1 MLSDLRFALRLWR
14 KTPSLLLLALVALGL
29 GIGATTFVFSV
40 VRAVLLRPLP
50 YPAPDGL
57 VMVWEA
63 NIPRNRDRNVVSPG
77 NFIHWRERQRSFT
90 DLGLYSFTVQINL
103 TGLGEPREIA
113 VQGVTPSTFDLL
125 GVKARLGR
133 TFLRDEERPNATVA
147 VVSDGFWRSALQSDA
162 GAIGRAIN
170 VGGRDLTV
178 VGVMPPEFTV
188 RDSQVDVWTV
198 IGLPPE
204 ARTPRGRGT
213 HAIGRL
219 KPGVGVAQA
228 QAEMTAI
235 AAALTR
241 EYPGFNTG
249 WTVNVVPLQ
258 EDMVGRTRTPLLVL
272 FGAIALVL
280 LIACANVANLLLAQ
294 ASGRQRELA
303 VRTALG
309 GTRGRLVR
317 QLLVESTT
325 LALAGGLAGAALA
338 WTGIRL
344 LNAFPLERLPIPRL
358 TEVTLDA
365 PVVLFALGVAL
376 LTGVLFGAM
385 PALTASA
392 VSLHDTLKEGTRGAG
407 VRRGARTRALLVTA
421 EIALSVVLL
430 TGAGLLIR
438 SFIRVMQTPLGFETT
453 HVLTARVNLPAGAYP
468 EEPRRLDFFA
478 RALEDIRVLPGV
490 TAAGAISFLPL
501 TGMGAAT
508 SFMAVDK
515 PTPALGE
522 HPVTDVRVI
531 AGDYF
536 AALRIPL
543 QRGRTFDT
551 SDAQPESHTLIVNE
565 TLARTMWPG
574 QDPIGRQLRINWGEW
589 LAPDTVVGVVA
600 DARHDG
606 AQGRVRPMIHWPHSA
621 RRELPHDHRRAHA
634 RRSGAGGRCPGR
646 TRPDPRSRPAPARD
660 RDDGAGAGDVG
671 ARAAADHDAARR
683 LRGARGGARS
693 GRHLQRD
700 GLFRRSAHARDRR
713 SPRDRRQP
721 RRRAAHGTEADNRP
735 DGGGPRHRRRGRGWT
750 DAPDAHLAVRNASGR
765 PCDPRRGR
773 ERADRRR
780 CRSRLRSGPARG
792 AGGPHRGA
800 TVRVAC
806 SVTSDE

>member
-178 VGVMPPEFTV
+178 VGVMPPAFAV

-430 TGAGLLIR
+430 TGSGLLIR

-453 HVLTARVNLPAGAYP
+453 HVLTTRVNLPAGAYP
-468 EEPRRLDFFA
+468 EDHQRLDFFA

-501 TGMGAAT
+501 TGVGAAT

-531 AGDYF
+531 SGDYF

-589 LAPDTVVGVVA
+589 LAPDTVVGVVG

-606 AQGRVRPMIHWPHSA
+606 AQGRVRPMIYWPHSRGANSRMIIVA
-621 RRELPHDHRRAHA
+621 RTHGDPAQTAAALAARVRALNRNLPLPEIETMEQVLATSVRERRLIMTLLAVFAALAVVLAAVGIYSVMAYSVGQRTHEIGVRLA
-634 RRSGAGGRCPGR
+634 IGA
-646 TRPDPRSRPAPARD
+646 SR
-660 RDDGAGAGDVG
+660 GDVLRMVLRQTIALTAAG
-671 ARAAADHDAARR
+671 LVIGVAAAAGLTRLMRTLLFETPPGDPVTLAAVVSV
-683 LRGARGGARS
+683 LVVVAAAAGYVPG
-693 GRHLQRD
+693 
-700 GLFRRSAHARDRR
+700 
-713 SPRDRRQP
+713 
-721 RRRAAHGTEADNRP
+721 RRAAR
-735 DGGGPRHRRRGRGWT
+735 
-750 DAPDAHLAVRNASGR
+750 V
-765 PCDPRRGR
+765 DPIV
-773 ERADRRR
+773 A
-780 CRSRLRSGPARG
+780 LRY
-792 AGGPHRGA
+792 
-800 TVRVAC
+800 
-806 SVTSDE
+806 E

>member
-14 KTPSLLLLALVALGL
+14 KTPSLFLLAVIALGL
-29 GIGATTFVFSV
+29 GIGATTAVFSV
-40 VRAVLLRPLP
+40 VRAVLLKPLP
-50 YPAPDGL
+50 YPAPDEL

-63 NIPRNRDRNVVSPG
+63 NIPRSRDRNVVSPA
-77 NFIHWRERQRSFT
+77 NFIHWRERQRSFV
-90 DLGLYSFTVQINL
+90 DLGLYSFVVQTNV
-103 TGLGEPREIA
+103 TGLGEPREVD
-113 VQGVTPSTFDLL
+113 VQGVTPATFDLL
-125 GVKARLGR
+125 GAKARLGR
-133 TFLRDEERPNATVA
+133 TFIADEERPNATVV
-147 VVSDGFWRSALQSDA
+147 VVSDGFWRMVLQSDA

-178 VGVMPPEFTV
+178 VGVMPPGFAV
-188 RDSQVDVWTV
+188 RDARVDLWTV

-228 QAEMTAI
+228 QAEMKAI

-241 EYPGFNTG
+241 EYPAFNTG
-249 WTVNVVPLQ
+249 WTTNVVPLR

-325 LALAGGLAGAALA
+325 LALAGGLAGMALA
-338 WTGIRL
+338 WTGIRM
-344 LNAFPLERLPIPRL
+344 LNAFPLERLPVPRL
-358 TEVTLDA
+358 AEVTLDA
-365 PVVLFALGVAL
+365 PVACFALGVAL

-392 VSLHDTLKEGTRGAG
+392 VDLHDTLKEGTRGAG
-407 VRRGARTRALLVTA
+407 VHRGARARALLVTT

-453 HVLTARVNLPAGAYP
+453 HLLTAQVNLPAGAYR
-468 EEPRRLDFFA
+468 EDRQRVNFFDRL
-478 RALEDIRVLPGV
+478 LEDIRVLPGV
-490 TAAGAISFLPL
+490 TAAGAITFLPL
-501 TGMGAAT
+501 TGTGAAT

-536 AALRIPL
+536 AGMRIPL

-551 SDAQPESHTLIVNE
+551 SDERAESHTLIVNE

-574 QDPIGRQLRINWGEW
+574 QDPIGKQVRINWGEW
-589 LAPDTVVGVVA
+589 LAPDTVVGVVG

-606 AQGRVRPMIHWPHSA
+606 AQGAVRPMIYWPHGRFANSRLVVVA
-621 RRELPHDHRRAHA
+621 RTHGDPAQAAAALAARVRALDRNLPLPEIETMEQVVAGSVRERRLIMTLLAVFAALAVVLAAVGIYSVMAYSVGQRTHEIGVRLAIGASRGDVLRMVLKQTIALTAAGLVIGVAAATGLTRLMRTLLFEVEPHDPLTFV
-634 RRSGAGGRCPGR
+634 AGVLVLLAVSLAAGLVPG
-646 TRPDPRSRPAPARD
+646 
-660 RDDGAGAGDVG
+660 
-671 ARAAADHDAARR
+671 
-683 LRGARGGARS
+683 
-693 GRHLQRD
+693 
-700 GLFRRSAHARDRR
+700 
-713 SPRDRRQP
+713 
-721 RRRAAHGTEADNRP
+721 RRAAR
-735 DGGGPRHRRRGRGWT
+735 
-750 DAPDAHLAVRNASGR
+750 V
-765 PCDPRRGR
+765 DPIV
-773 ERADRRR
+773 A
-780 CRSRLRSGPARG
+780 LRY
-792 AGGPHRGA
+792 
-800 TVRVAC
+800 
-806 SVTSDE
+806 E